1 MRWLIAFLALAGMVA
16 AILALREHYR
26 TEASPCSINEKWD
39 CGTVNKSRFAVIKGV
54 PVADIGIAGYLL
66 LAGLAIGKRWR
77 LLAAATIP
85 ALAFSLYLAHIE
97 KDILEVWCI
106 YCVISLGI
114 ITLIT
119 VLSLIALGMNWRKL
133 RRPMAERRSTVRTS
147 KPLKHRGTVGC
158 RGTRSGDRQLRC
170 GLSGKSFNDR
180 DVLYQIVGQ
189 PVTLLKILRAV
200 V

>member
-16 AILALREHYR
+16 AALALREHYR
-26 TEASPCSINEKWD
+26 IEASPCSINEKWD

-66 LAGLAIGKRWR
+66 LAGLAIGRRWR
-77 LLAAATIP
+77 LLAAAAVP

-114 ITLIT
+114 ITMIT
-119 VLSLIALGMNWRKL
+119 LLSLITLGMNWQK
-133 RRPMAERRSTVRTS
+133 T
-147 KPLKHRGTVGC
+147 
-158 RGTRSGDRQLRC
+158 
-170 GLSGKSFNDR
+170 
-180 DVLYQIVGQ
+180 
-189 PVTLLKILRAV
+189 AV
-200 V
+200 SDGSAT

>member
-66 LAGLAIGKRWR
+66 LAGLAIGRRWR
-77 LLAAATIP
+77 LLAAAAVP
-85 ALAFSLYLAHIE
+85 GWAFSLYLAHIE

-106 YCVISLGI
+106 YCVISLAMI
-114 ITLIT
+114 TAITL
-119 VLSLIALGMNWRKL
+119 LSLIALGMNWRKTE
-133 RRPMAERRSTVRTS
+133 ATNGSAT
-147 KPLKHRGTVGC
+147 
-158 RGTRSGDRQLRC
+158 
-170 GLSGKSFNDR
+170 
-180 DVLYQIVGQ
+180 
-189 PVTLLKILRAV
+189 
-200 V
+200 

>member
-1 MRWLIAFLALAGMVA
+1 MRWLIAFLALAGMAA

-77 LLAAATIP
+77 LLAAAAVP
-85 ALAFSLYLAHIE
+85 GWAFSLYLAHIE

-106 YCVISLGI
+106 YCVISLGMI
-114 ITLIT
+114 TAITL
-119 VLSLIALGMNWRKL
+119 LSLIALGMNWRKTDG
-133 RRPMAERRSTVRTS
+133 A
-147 KPLKHRGTVGC
+147 
-158 RGTRSGDRQLRC
+158 
-170 GLSGKSFNDR
+170 KSSA
-180 DVLYQIVGQ
+180 
-189 PVTLLKILRAV
+189 T
-200 V
+200 

>member
-1 MRWLIAFLALAGMVA
+1 MRWIIAILALAGMMA

-39 CGTVNKSRFAVIKGV
+39 CGTVNKSRFAVIGGV

-77 LLAAATIP
+77 LLAAAAVP
-85 ALAFSLYLAHIE
+85 AFAFSLYLAHIE

-119 VLSLIALGMNWRKL
+119 LLSLIALVMDWQ
-133 RRPMAERRSTVRTS
+133 
-147 KPLKHRGTVGC
+147 
-158 RGTRSGDRQLRC
+158 RSG
-170 GLSGKSFNDR
+170 
-180 DVLYQIVGQ
+180 Q
-189 PVTLLKILRAV
+189 PGAGSTA
-200 V
+200 

>member
-16 AILALREHYR
+16 AALALREHYR

-39 CGTVNKSRFAVIKGV
+39 CGTVNKSRFAVVEGV

-77 LLAAATIP
+77 LLAAAAVP
-85 ALAFSLYLAHIE
+85 AFAFSLYLAHIE

-114 ITLIT
+114 ITVIT
-119 VLSLIALGMNWRKL
+119 VLSLIALGMDWR
-133 RRPMAERRSTVRTS
+133 RGRQSRQEST
-147 KPLKHRGTVGC
+147 
-158 RGTRSGDRQLRC
+158 
-170 GLSGKSFNDR
+170 
-180 DVLYQIVGQ
+180 
-189 PVTLLKILRAV
+189 A
-200 V
+200 

>member
-1 MRWLIAFLALAGMVA
+1 MRWFIAILALAGMAA

-26 TEASPCSINEKWD
+26 TDASPCSINEKWD

-66 LAGLAIGKRWR
+66 LAGLAIAKRWR
-77 LLAAATIP
+77 LLAAAAVP
-85 ALAFSLYLAHIE
+85 ALAFSVYLAHIE

-119 VLSLIALGMNWRKL
+119 LLSLIALGMDWR
-133 RRPMAERRSTVRTS
+133 RGRHARAESTV
-147 KPLKHRGTVGC
+147 
-158 RGTRSGDRQLRC
+158 
-170 GLSGKSFNDR
+170 
-180 DVLYQIVGQ
+180 
-189 PVTLLKILRAV
+189 
-200 V
+200 

>member
-16 AILALREHYR
+16 AALALREHYR

-39 CGTVNKSRFAVIKGV
+39 CGTVNKSRFAMIGGV

-66 LAGLAIGKRWR
+66 LAGLAITKRWR
-77 LLAAATIP
+77 LLAAASVP
-85 ALAFSLYLAHIE
+85 AFAFSLYLAHIE

-119 VLSLIALGMNWRKL
+119 VLAVI
-133 RRPMAERRSTVRTS
+133 MAVAQAIH
-147 KPLKHRGTVGC
+147 KP
-158 RGTRSGDRQLRC
+158 D
-170 GLSGKSFNDR
+170 GKR
-180 DVLYQIVGQ
+180 L
-189 PVTLLKILRAV
+189 
-200 V
+200 

>member
-16 AILALREHYR
+16 AALALREHYR

-54 PVADIGIAGYLL
+54 PVANIGIAGYLL

-77 LLAAATIP
+77 LLAAAAVP
-85 ALAFSLYLAHIE
+85 GLAFSLYLAHIE

-106 YCVISLGI
+106 YCVISLGM

-119 VLSLIALGMNWRKL
+119 LLSLIALGMNWRKGPL
-133 RRPMAERRSTVRTS
+133 QDGGST
-147 KPLKHRGTVGC
+147 
-158 RGTRSGDRQLRC
+158 
-170 GLSGKSFNDR
+170 
-180 DVLYQIVGQ
+180 
-189 PVTLLKILRAV
+189 
-200 V
+200 

>member
-16 AILALREHYR
+16 AALALREHYR

-39 CGTVNKSRFAVIKGV
+39 CGTVNKSRFAVIQGV

-66 LAGLAIGKRWR
+66 LAGLAIAKRWR
-77 LLAAATIP
+77 LLAAAAVP
-85 ALAFSLYLAHIE
+85 AFAFSLYLAHIE

-119 VLSLIALGMNWRKL
+119 VLSLIALGMNWRKTQ
-133 RRPMAERRSTVRTS
+133 RPN
-147 KPLKHRGTVGC
+147 G
-158 RGTRSGDRQLRC
+158 
-170 GLSGKSFNDR
+170 
-180 DVLYQIVGQ
+180 
-189 PVTLLKILRAV
+189 RAA
-200 V
+200 

>member
-1 MRWLIAFLALAGMVA
+1 VTTRDHRAL
-16 AILALREHYR
+16 
-26 TEASPCSINEKWD
+26 TPEAVKKLNEKWD

-77 LLAAATIP
+77 LLAAAAVP
-85 ALAFSLYLAHIE
+85 AFAFSLYLAHIE

-119 VLSLIALGMNWRKL
+119 FLSLIALVMDWR
-133 RRPMAERRSTVRTS
+133 RGGQSREST
-147 KPLKHRGTVGC
+147 
-158 RGTRSGDRQLRC
+158 
-170 GLSGKSFNDR
+170 
-180 DVLYQIVGQ
+180 
-189 PVTLLKILRAV
+189 A
-200 V
+200 

>member
-77 LLAAATIP
+77 LLAAAAVP
-85 ALAFSLYLAHIE
+85 AFAFSLYLAHIE

-106 YCVISLGI
+106 YCVISLGMI
-114 ITLIT
+114 TAITL
-119 VLSLIALGMNWRKL
+119 LSLIALGMDWR
-133 RRPMAERRSTVRTS
+133 RGRQSRAESMT
-147 KPLKHRGTVGC
+147 
-158 RGTRSGDRQLRC
+158 
-170 GLSGKSFNDR
+170 
-180 DVLYQIVGQ
+180 
-189 PVTLLKILRAV
+189 
-200 V
+200 

>member
-16 AILALREHYR
+16 AALALREHYR

-39 CGTVNKSRFAVIKGV
+39 CGTVNKSRFAVVEGV

-66 LAGLAIGKRWR
+66 LAGLAIGRRWR
-77 LLAAATIP
+77 LLAAAAVP
-85 ALAFSLYLAHIE
+85 AFAFSLYLAHIE

-119 VLSLIALGMNWRKL
+119 LLSLIALGMNWRKTQT
-133 RRPMAERRSTVRTS
+133 PN
-147 KPLKHRGTVGC
+147 G
-158 RGTRSGDRQLRC
+158 
-170 GLSGKSFNDR
+170 
-180 DVLYQIVGQ
+180 
-189 PVTLLKILRAV
+189 RAA
-200 V
+200 

>member
-1 MRWLIAFLALAGMVA
+1 MRWLIAFLALAGMVSA
-16 AILALREHYR
+16 ALALREHYR

-77 LLAAATIP
+77 LLAAAAVP
-85 ALAFSLYLAHIE
+85 AFAFSLYLAHIE

-114 ITLIT
+114 IALIT
-119 VLSLIALGMNWRKL
+119 VLSLTALGMNWQKTE
-133 RRPMAERRSTVRTS
+133 AT
-147 KPLKHRGTVGC
+147 HG
-158 RGTRSGDRQLRC
+158 
-170 GLSGKSFNDR
+170 
-180 DVLYQIVGQ
+180 
-189 PVTLLKILRAV
+189 RAT
-200 V
+200 

>member
-39 CGTVNKSRFAVIKGV
+39 CGTVNKSRFAVIGGV

-77 LLAAATIP
+77 LLAAAAVP

-119 VLSLIALGMNWRKL
+119 VLSLIVLMVDW
-133 RRPMAERRSTVRTS
+133 RRS
-147 KPLKHRGTVGC
+147 
-158 RGTRSGDRQLRC
+158 RQ
-170 GLSGKSFNDR
+170 S
-180 DVLYQIVGQ
+180 
-189 PVTLLKILRAV
+189 RAESTA
-200 V
+200 